1 MAYVYMLR
9 GAKGRYYI
17 GCTEDVEAR
26 VERHNTGMV
35 HSTKRLGLPVEL
47 ITYREFADM
56 AEARKIEAK
65 LKRWKNSRKALE
77 FLRLG

>member
-26 VERHNTGMV
+26 VARHNTGMV

-47 ITYREFADM
+47 IAYREFANM
-56 AEARKIEAK
+56 AEARKIETK
-65 LKRWKNSRKALE
+65 LKRWKMNSRAE
-77 FLRLG
+77 HW